1 MSSAKKTVFVFTNL
15 LLLFFTNSYVNAL
28 SAKNLPIAEYEVD
41 PKPYGDSAV
50 CIIPF
55 KRAGNL
61 ILIEANAGGEKGNF
75 ILDTGAP
82 RLVLNLTYFRK
93 AEPRLL
99 TSAGGISGGITNVLH
114 LVVDQFKMGNYS
126 YKNIDADVVNLGHL
140 EDLKDE
146 KILGLIGLNLLKNF
160 TVFIDY
166 NHNLI
171 KLKLLKKKDVFNF
184 HDQLK
189 VNNDSLKK
197 MPIKLT
203 YNKLILLG
211 IIAGKKLNFII
222 DTGAESNILDSR
234 LPNKVLDNVDI
245 TGRILLGGTGKKKVE
260 ALNGLANGL
269 TLGGISIQE
278 IPVIVTNLKD
288 MCLAFDFCIDG
299 MLGFDFLS
307 LQKVEINFVTKE
319 MYLWK

>member
-1 MSSAKKTVFVFTNL
+1 MSTTIKHVFVFTNL
-15 LLLFFTNSYVNAL
+15 LLLIFISNNIIARPEKIPP
-28 SAKNLPIAEYEVD
+28 AAEYEAD
-41 PKPYGDSAV
+41 PRPNGDSAI

-82 RLVLNLTYFRK
+82 RLVLNLTYFRQ

-99 TSAGGISGGITNVLH
+99 TSAGGVSGGIANVLH
-114 LVVDQFKMGNYS
+114 LVVEQFKMGNYT

-140 EDLKDE
+140 EDLKNE
-146 KILGLIGLNLLKNF
+146 KILGLIGLNLLKKF

-166 NHNLI
+166 NNNLI
-171 KLKLLKKKDVFNF
+171 KLKMLRKKEVFSF
-184 HDQLK
+184 HDLVK
-189 VNNDSLKK
+189 IKNDSLKTL
-197 MPIKLT
+197 PIKLT

-211 IIAGKKLNFII
+211 SMAGKKLNFII
-222 DTGAESNILDSR
+222 DTGAESNIIDSR
-234 LPNKVLDNVDI
+234 LPNNVLENVDI
-245 TGRILLGGTGKKKVE
+245 TGRVLLGGAGKKKVE

-269 TLGGISIQE
+269 SLGGISIQE